1 MKLLK
6 LRIENVNSLAGVHEI
21 DFRAPEFSESGIFA
35 ICGPTGSGKTSILD
49 AVTLALYGTTPR
61 MEERSQTAKKDDLC
75 MVLTKN
81 ADQTSAQVVFES
93 FGAVYRSR
101 WSRRVKRTGKVAAPE
116 VELVRLKSAD
126 DAQGTIVAEKIS
138 EWKPALERILGMDIK
153 AFGRSAML
161 AQGSFAELLR
171 ANNRE
176 RADILEKITGT
187 GIYTVIGERVFERMT
202 EEKEKEA
209 LLEERMKSV
218 QVLPEEAREA
228 ALGDLR
234 KTTQDSS
241 ALAKTL
247 DEMRLDIA
255 WAKAIGEA
263 RLREKRAEAEL
274 DSLAAQAAA
283 LGAERACAEA
293 ARRAEEPVNLL
304 EIREKASSEAA
315 RHGKLAAGFE
325 AQAGEAEARLRGL
338 DSALREAERLEN
350 EAEASRK
357 TAEPDLVEMEGMD
370 GTLQTLAL
378 ALESAQKQLKERSS
392 KRVSAEKKA
401 AAQCE
406 AMAEAQKEKEK
417 LLAEMKASSGDE
429 ELSEEAPLIAE
440 EAKQAEQSASRL
452 EAQRGDLAAL
462 EREVKKL
469 SDARERALS
478 ESKSADER
486 LEGVRGALA
495 EAERRAKNA
504 LSGNALAQKIAE
516 TQELTG
522 KLWAKEWLLETAAL
536 LGLADSMPAEALKM
550 LEARR
555 VRLLRGWENLAGVEE
570 KEIRAALEDVMDWS
584 AEAGEAQQALDASRQ
599 AERDAQSAFEKASRK
614 VLRAQEAFGL
624 SSAELRSKEAL
635 FKEGAK
641 AHREELVRLEERFRR
656 YMPQGWRMTE
666 PARHAQELL
675 ERAKRLKAAKEAHR
689 KAEIAFAKAS
699 AEAEAAQKGEAEAK
713 AEEAEAARNHDAAG
727 EALRSACAKRRDKF
741 GERDPKKER
750 EALEKAL
757 SERISAVRKAE
768 ALCQEAAKRLQSASL
783 RKEAEQ
789 KASAEYASAASE
801 AAEAL
806 KQALAKAGFANEA
819 QAVKAHLPRE
829 VTESIEAKI
838 RAHDLR
844 MAAARSES
852 ANARDAVE
860 KLEGHPRREAPLDV
874 LLAEEKSVDGKMKM
888 LLELKGSLEAR
899 LRADDEARAKAA
911 DVRGALEKSAKAV
924 RLWTR
929 LNALIGSK
937 DGARFRQA
945 AQKLTFELLLHEA
958 NQILRQMQSRY
969 ELIARGENGL
979 DLAVRD
985 LELAGIERTSFNLS
999 GGETFM
1005 VSLALALSLSR
1016 ISTNRMR
1023 VDTLFLDEGF
1033 GSLDPVSLSKALN
1046 ALEMLQQTSGKLIG
1060 VISHVPAVRER
1071 VGVQIV
1077 VKPRG
1082 SSGQSDISGPGVR
1095 KLERA

>member
-21 DFRAPEFSESGIFA
+21 DFRAPEFKESGIFA

-126 DAQGTIVAEKIS
+126 DAEGTIVAEKIS
-138 EWKPALERILGMDIK
+138 EWKPALERILGMNIK

-209 LLEERMKSV
+209 LLGERMKSV

-228 ALGDLR
+228 VLGDLQ
-234 KTTQDSS
+234 KTSHDSS
-241 ALAKTL
+241 ALAKAL
-247 DEMRLDIA
+247 DETRLDIA
-255 WAKAIGEA
+255 WTKAIGEA
-263 RLREKRAEAEL
+263 RLREKRADAEL
-274 DSLAAQAAA
+274 SILAAEEAA
-283 LGAERACAEA
+283 LEPERTRAEA
-293 ARRAEEPVNLL
+293 ARRAEESAKLL
-304 EIREKASSEAA
+304 EVREKAASEAA

-325 AQAGEAEARLRGL
+325 AQAREAGAQLQGL
-338 DSALREAERLEN
+338 DSALKEAERLEK
-350 EAEASRK
+350 EADASLK
-357 TAEPDLVEMEGMD
+357 SAEPDLVEMEEMD
-370 GTLQTLAL
+370 GRLQTLSL
-378 ALESAQKQLKERSS
+378 ALESAQKHLKERCL
-392 KRVSAEKKA
+392 KRDALQKEA
-401 AAQCE
+401 AALCE
-406 AMAEAQKEKEK
+406 AMSKAQAEKEK
-417 LLAEMKASSGDE
+417 LLTELKARSSDE
-429 ELSEEAPLIAE
+429 ALPEEAPLIAE
-440 EAKQAEQSASRL
+440 EAKQAENFSSRL
-452 EAQRGDLAAL
+452 EAQKEDLAVL
-462 EREVKKL
+462 ERDVKKL
-469 SDARERALS
+469 SNARERAMS
-478 ESKSADER
+478 ESKASEER
-486 LEGVRGALA
+486 LEVVRGALR

-504 LSGNALAQKIAE
+504 LSGNALTQKIAE
-516 TQELTG
+516 TEELTG
-522 KLWAKEWLLETAAL
+522 KLWAKEWLQETAAL
-536 LGLADSMPAEALKM
+536 LGFADAMPAEALKM
-550 LEARR
+550 LESRR
-555 VRLLRGWENLAGVEE
+555 MRLLSGWENLAGAEE
-570 KEIRAALEDVMDWS
+570 KEIRAALEGVMDWS
-584 AEAGEAQQALDASRQ
+584 AEAGEAQQALEAARQ
-599 AERDAQSAFEKASRK
+599 SEREAQSAFEKAGRK
-614 VLRAQEAFGL
+614 VLRAREAFGL
-624 SSAELRSKEAL
+624 KSAELHSKEAL
-635 FKEGAK
+635 FQEGAK
-641 AHREELVRLEERFRR
+641 AHEEELIRLEGRFKR
-656 YMPQGWRMTE
+656 YMPQDWRMTE
-666 PARHAQELL
+666 PARHARELL
-675 ERAKRLKAAKEAHR
+675 ERANRFKKAQDAHR
-689 KAEIAFAKAS
+689 NAEIALAKAS
-699 AEAEAAQKGEAEAK
+699 AEAQAAQKGVAQAK
-713 AEEAEAARNHDAAG
+713 EEEAEAVRNCDAAG
-727 EALRSACAKRRDKF
+727 EALRSERAKRSEKF

-750 EALEKAL
+750 EALGKTLA
-757 SERISAVRKAE
+757 ERISAVRKAE
-768 ALCQEAAKRLQSASL
+768 ALCQEAAKRLQTASL
-783 RKEAEQ
+783 RKEAEE
-789 KASAEYASAASE
+789 KAGAEYASASSE

-806 KQALAKAGFANEA
+806 EKALAKAGFANEA
-819 QAVKAHLPRE
+819 DAVKAHLSRE
-829 VTESIEAKI
+829 ETESLEVKI
-838 RAHDLR
+838 RAHDLK

-860 KLEGHPRREAPLDV
+860 KLEAHPRREAPLDV
-874 LLAEEKSVDGKMKM
+874 LLAEEKSVDEKMKM

-911 DVRGALEKSAKAV
+911 DAREALEKSAKAV
-924 RLWTR
+924 LLWTR

-958 NQILRQMQSRY
+958 NEILRQMQSRY
-969 ELIARGENGL
+969 ELLAQGENGL

-1095 KLERA
+1095 KFERG